1 MEIIK
6 QGTTPSFIC
15 EFDSETA
22 LVTDIQQ
29 AVLSITNDEK
39 VTHHMLNELTV
50 NSLANV
56 VSYQFSQEE
65 TLAFKADTNVTMEL
79 HILMNDKRSCV
90 AEVKAVVRK
99 SQYDEVLE

>member
-1 MEIIK
+1 MNVIK

-15 EFDSETA
+15 EFDPETA
-22 LVTDIQQ
+22 LVTDIES
-29 AVLSITNDEK
+29 AVLSIDNDGK
-39 VTHHMLNELTV
+39 VTHHMLDELNV

-90 AEVKAVVRK
+90 AEVNAVVRK
-99 SQYDEVLE
+99 SQYDEVLK

>member
-15 EFDSETA
+15 EFDPETA

-29 AVLSITNDEK
+29 AVLSITNDGK
-39 VTHHMLNELTV
+39 VTHHMLNALTV

-90 AEVKAVVRK
+90 AEVEAVVRK